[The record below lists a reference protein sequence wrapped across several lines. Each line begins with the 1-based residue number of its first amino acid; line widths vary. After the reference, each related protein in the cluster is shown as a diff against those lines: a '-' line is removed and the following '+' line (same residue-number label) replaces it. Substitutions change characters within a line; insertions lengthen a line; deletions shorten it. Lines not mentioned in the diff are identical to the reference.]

1 MTNVLL
7 LLAFLVGALLAVFVF
22 QNTDPVNVA
31 FLGYNTGTAPLAAVI
46 LVSAAFGA
54 LLAFL
59 LGLRGRVHR
68 SIETRRTNRRI
79 RDLEAEVQSLRATRP
94 TAASTPTF
102 KPTSATQPSDS
113 ARPTDPAAPTQPL

>member
-7 LLAFLVGALLAVFVF
+7 VLAFIVGALLAVFVF
-22 QNTDPVNVA
+22 QNTDPVSIS
-31 FLGYNTGTAPLAAVI
+31 FLGYNTGAAPLAAVI

-79 RDLEAEVQSLRATRP
+79 RDLEAEVHSLRAAGP
-94 TAASTPTF
+94 TTASTPAF
-102 KPTSATQPSDS
+102 KPTSATQPADS
-113 ARPTDPAAPTQPL
+113 TRPTDPAAPTQPL